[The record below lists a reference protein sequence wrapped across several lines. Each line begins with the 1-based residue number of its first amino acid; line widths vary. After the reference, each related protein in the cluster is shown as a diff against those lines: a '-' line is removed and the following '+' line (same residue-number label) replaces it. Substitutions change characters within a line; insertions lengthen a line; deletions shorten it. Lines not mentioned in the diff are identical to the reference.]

1 MIEAGFYIP
10 IAAVSGFWLLVG
22 LLGPLL
28 VPKSPNRGIWITSI
42 VLTAICCYIFWF
54 IFFLAQW
61 HPLYGPVLSNELI
74 RLINMAW
81 GTV

>member
-1 MIEAGFYIP
+1 MAEAGFYIP
-10 IAAVSGFWLLVG
+10 IAAVSGFWLIVG

-28 VPKSPNRGIWITSI
+28 VPRSPNRG
-42 VLTAICCYIFWF
+42 WF

-61 HPLYGPVLSNELI
+61 NPLYGPVLSSELI

-81 GTV
+81 GSI